1 MTSSSR
7 ANILLLSAAVF
18 LKTAPT
24 GTWHNG
30 AKIMC
35 CSYLNTCGADALS
48 VPSNGAKKKKN
59 GAIISAMNALYGAF
73 LIQIKNHSV
82 WGRLLFRLGLSCA
95 CLTLP
100 NKKEP
105 CSAER
110 RAISEDHW

>member
-18 LKTAPT
+18 PNTAPT
-24 GTWHNG
+24 GTLHNG

-35 CSYLNTCGADALS
+35 CSYLNTCAADTFS
-48 VPSNGAKKKKN
+48 VPSNGVKKKN
-59 GAIISAMNALYGAF
+59 GAIISAMNTLYDAF

-82 WGRLLFRLGLSCA
+82 WGRLLFWLGLSCA
-95 CLTLP
+95 CLALP